1 MKKQLRVGFDLD
13 GVLLYNPA
21 RIARPIIVFIK
32 KIFFKKEVDKFHY
45 PQTKFQKLFWL
56 VFHKIVFGPAFGYDE
71 LKRLIK
77 SKKIKAYII
86 TGRNESLKNDFN
98 KWLIKLESNKFFS
111 GSYFNDKNEQP
122 YIFKE
127 KMIKKLRLDLY
138 VEDNWDIVYF
148 LKLKMKNEKL
158 KMTRAMATDMAL
170 TVAVGSVSSRLQK
183 LLKVT
188 ESALDYG
195 IRKVRAGARIGD
207 ISSAI
212 QKTIE
217 TAGFGVV
224 RDLAGHGV
232 GYKVHENPFVPNYG
246 TPGTGAVL
254 REGMV
259 LAIEPMATSG
269 DWHVVIDKDEWAF
282 RTADGKHAAHFEHT
296 IAVTSSGCVV
306 LTK

>member
-45 PQTKFQKLFWL
+45 PQTRFQKLFWL

-158 KMTRAMATDMAL
+158 KIFWIYNILDRSKKFPDKFPNL
-170 TVAVGSVSSRLQK
+170 DSVVAK
-183 LLKVT
+183 IKK
-188 ESALDYG
+188 
-195 IRKVRAGARIGD
+195 I
-207 ISSAI
+207 
-212 QKTIE
+212 IE
-217 TAGFGVV
+217 
-224 RDLAGHGV
+224 
-232 GYKVHENPFVPNYG
+232 
-246 TPGTGAVL
+246 
-254 REGMV
+254 
-259 LAIEPMATSG
+259 
-269 DWHVVIDKDEWAF
+269 
-282 RTADGKHAAHFEHT
+282 
-296 IAVTSSGCVV
+296 
-306 LTK
+306 